1 MGDRRKKR
9 RVLHSS
15 DLHLEKPGDS
25 ACEDLRAVVDAAI
38 RSEAELVLIAGDFFD
53 HNRVDDE
60 LIKFAAGQLGRLE
73 VPTVILPGNHDCL
86 LPGCAYERDELW
98 SECQNVRI
106 IREPDGE
113 IMNLPEL
120 GIRLWGKS
128 INSYDGDFRPMGGI
142 PKPREDG
149 QWNIAVA
156 HGYFVSTTPP
166 FFYSYLIEE
175 EEIVKSGWDY
185 IALGHIAV
193 FRCVCEE
200 PVKAY
205 YCGSPSIT
213 GTVNIVE
220 LSEETGVQV
229 TRYPL

>member
-1 MGDRRKKR
+1 MPDNRKGR

-15 DLHLEKPGDS
+15 DLHLMTPGDS
-25 ACEDLRAVVDAAI
+25 ACESLEAVVNAAI
-38 RSEAELVLIAGDFFD
+38 KSEADLVIIAGDLFD

-60 LIKFAAGQLGRLE
+60 LIRFTAAQLGRLT
-73 VPTVILPGNHDCL
+73 VPTIILPGNHDCL

-98 SECQNVRI
+98 SECGNVRI

-113 IMNLPEL
+113 IVNLPEL
-120 GIRLWGKS
+120 GVHLWGKS
-128 INSYDGDFRPMGGI
+128 INSYDGDFRPLEGI
-142 PKPREDG
+142 PQPKEDG
-149 QWNIAVA
+149 RWNIAVA
-156 HGYFVSTTPP
+156 HGYYVSETPP

-175 EEIVKSGWDY
+175 EEIVNSGWDY

-193 FRCVCEE
+193 FRCVCDE

-220 LSEETGVQV
+220 LAEEKGVQV
-229 TRYPL
+229 TRYSL